1 MKNVMTIELP
11 GKGPR
16 LELKP
21 LEVEELAALI
31 RGDKGDYRPA
41 IEEFRKELPGARVH
55 RPPGLLAGEGG
66 AARHGHLPA
75 HQHRRVQPL

>member
-41 IEEFRKELPGARVH
+41 IEEFRKELPWPRE
-55 RPPGLLAGEGG
+55 R
-66 AARHGHLPA
+66 
-75 HQHRRVQPL
+75 QSD